1 MCYKRLKLL
10 IMKLIKFFACLAFV
24 LPFGILAQTKATVT
38 IQNNGALEQKEAVV
52 AIKWETVLAHFPQI
66 DTTNFV
72 VINSVTKKQIPF
84 QLEHRGLHPI
94 QNLLVQVDVKAKS
107 TLSLLIQK
115 GKPETFAVKTYA
127 RYIPERKDDFAW
139 ENDKIA
145 FRAYGKALEHTNE
158 DAYGLDVWVKRTDR
172 MVLNERYKRNEYHID
187 HGDGMDYYHV
197 GYSLGAGNMA
207 PYVND
212 SIYYSANYRQW
223 KVLDNGPLRS
233 TFQLIYESWNAG
245 GTMVKVTK
253 TISLDAGSQLN
264 KIENVYSFDSE
275 KPLPVVVGIIKR
287 PEAGTITL
295 NEQQGIMGYWEP
307 VHGQD
312 GTTGVAALLT
322 TPVSNMMVTKKQ
334 ILAKTEVKNNTPIIY
349 YAGAS
354 WDKAGKI
361 TDAEQWFSYLNN
373 FYQQLQEPL
382 VITVK

>member
-1 MCYKRLKLL
+1 
-10 IMKLIKFFACLAFV
+10 
-24 LPFGILAQTKATVT
+24 
-38 IQNNGALEQKEAVV
+38 
-52 AIKWETVLAHFPQI
+52 
-66 DTTNFV
+66 
-72 VINSVTKKQIPF
+72 
-84 QLEHRGLHPI
+84 
-94 QNLLVQVDVKAKS
+94 LVQVDVKAKS
-107 TLSLLIQK
+107 KLLLLIQK
-115 GKPETFAVKTYA
+115 GKPEAFAIKTYA

-233 TFQLIYESWNAG
+233 TFQLTYESWNAG
-245 GTMVKVTK
+245 GINVKVTK

-287 PEAGTITL
+287 PEAGNITL
-295 NEQQGIMGYWEP
+295 NEQQGIMTYWEP
-307 VHGQD
+307 AHGQD
-312 GTTGVAALLT
+312 GTTGIGSLLT

-334 ILAKTEVKNNTPIIY
+334 ILAKTEVKNNVPIVY
-349 YAGAS
+349 YTGAA
-354 WDKAGKI
+354 WDKAGQI
-361 TDAEQWFSYLNN
+361 TDAKQWQNYLNN
-373 FYQQLQEPL
+373 FYQQISEPL
-382 VITVK
+382 IVSIK